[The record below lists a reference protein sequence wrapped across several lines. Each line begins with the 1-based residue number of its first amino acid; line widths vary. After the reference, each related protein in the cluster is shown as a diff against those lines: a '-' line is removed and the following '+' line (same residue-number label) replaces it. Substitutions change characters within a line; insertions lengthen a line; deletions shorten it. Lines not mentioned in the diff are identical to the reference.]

1 MIQYQDVIQPEV
13 LDYFEDNKGKR
24 QDLIITMKDPNRDD
38 TGKFARELFKALG
51 DKAAR
56 AHIASL
62 QYYVVAELRLDEV
75 QKFVL
80 TDKRVRTVSKNR
92 TVSMA

>member
-1 MIQYQDVIQPEV
+1 MIQYQDTIQPEV
-13 LDYFEDNKGKR
+13 LSYYEKNKGKR
-24 QDLIITMKDPNRDD
+24 QDLIITMVSRNDS
-38 TGKFARELFKALG
+38 GKFAGELFKALG
-51 DKAAR
+51 DKGVR
-56 AHIASL
+56 ANISPL
-62 QYYVVAELRLDEV
+62 QYYVAANLRLDEV